1 MALAQKHVA
10 MAPDPESSPLAY
22 FQSLR
27 NQTIIL
33 CSLRRADG
41 WSPFSPHRPMHT
53 VFLCMV
59 QYSTVLYSTCTDSV
73 TQNWNAT
80 GKVDYVSVDTDL
92 QYCIRVKLA
101 WLYSN

>member
-1 MALAQKHVA
+1 
-10 MAPDPESSPLAY
+10 
-22 FQSLR
+22 
-27 NQTIIL
+27 
-33 CSLRRADG
+33 
-41 WSPFSPHRPMHT
+41 
-53 VFLCMV
+53 MV